1 MSTHIVTT
9 ASNALLKTR
18 APALAYAP
26 NQYDPD
32 YHNQLNSVLR
42 LYFNAIDQ
50 LVGQLNATNVVYTFA
65 TLPDATQAQ
74 AGDRAY
80 ITDSSVTTFYSN
92 AAGGGAFGVPVFYN
106 GTNWKIG

>member
-1 MSTHIVTT
+1 MSTHIITT
-9 ASNALLKTR
+9 ESSVLLKTR
-18 APALAYAP
+18 APALPYAP
-26 NQYDPD
+26 SQYDAD

-50 LVGQLNATNVVYTFA
+50 LIGQLNAKPVVYTFA

-106 GTNWKIG
+106 GTNWKVG